1 MDTTTIDKIL
11 SLDAGA
17 SNIRAVIFDKNAK
30 TIEDYRIE
38 RGGNISIDPEES
50 SKIIISAIS
59 EILDKAKL
67 GYDDISH
74 FSLGVAGISDKTA
87 REMLFKRL
95 DEKNISSKTH
105 LSSDVNPV
113 FEMNC
118 SDNSAILVSVGTGCI
133 CLGRNL
139 ENQIE
144 KVGGLGLDDDSGSGY
159 WMGKE
164 LILNLSFSKNED
176 YNEKDYNEL
185 LDMSLEFYQFS
196 ELNDAIDNI
205 MSSND
210 RYKKVA
216 SICKPLFELAK
227 KGNEIAL
234 SIVQQGSQHMAD
246 KILLLCDQI
255 SYTNDEIIIIANGGI
270 LRDSFF
276 RKALSDALSFDFTST
291 KWLFPTISS
300 AYYPGLISSKI
311 LGIDISINDILKQQT
326 MN

>member
-1 MDTTTIDKIL
+1 
-11 SLDAGA
+11 
-17 SNIRAVIFDKNAK
+17 
-30 TIEDYRIE
+30 
-38 RGGNISIDPEES
+38 
-50 SKIIISAIS
+50 
-59 EILDKAKL
+59 
-67 GYDDISH
+67 
-74 FSLGVAGISDKTA
+74 
-87 REMLFKRL
+87 
-95 DEKNISSKTH
+95 
-105 LSSDVNPV
+105 
-113 FEMNC
+113 
-118 SDNSAILVSVGTGCI
+118 
-133 CLGRNL
+133 
-139 ENQIE
+139 
-144 KVGGLGLDDDSGSGY
+144 
-159 WMGKE
+159 
-164 LILNLSFSKNED
+164 
-176 YNEKDYNEL
+176 
-185 LDMSLEFYQFS
+185 
-196 ELNDAIDNI
+196 